1 VPLAL
6 ATGTGV
12 VIFLGAYALIVL
24 IALIARPKDVLGRRR
39 ALGCVAGLIVF
50 FGLFVAAFGAWAA
63 HGIF

>member
-1 VPLAL
+1 LPLAL
-6 ATGTGV
+6 ATGTSV

-24 IALIARPKDVLGRRR
+24 IGLIARPRDLLGRRR
-39 ALGCVAGLIVF
+39 PVGCVVGLIVF